1 MFGLQPLHLILI
13 VIVALII
20 FGPRRLPEIGRAL
33 GKSINE
39 FKAASREMTESLSTD
54 TPPQTTP
61 APTVA
66 PVVQPAPN
74 TIAQQAEVKAAPAA
88 TDGTQASS

>member
-20 FGPRRLPEIGRAL
+20 FGPKRLPEIGRAL

-39 FKAASREMTESLSTD
+39 FKAASREMTESFSTETSAQ
-54 TPPQTTP
+54 TPPAQP
-61 APTVA
+61 VA

-74 TIAQQAEVKAAPAA
+74 TIAQQKDVNSAPAA
-88 TDGTQASS
+88 TDGTQSGS

>member
-88 TDGTQASS
+88 TDGTPASS